1 MRDFFRALD
10 AKTYP
15 ATVAA
20 AFELTSVPPSEEFR
34 FGLQLVLDESS
45 GVAGQEHVKEASGE
59 RDGRRVDGIGRKSCG
74 WYEWWRS

>member
-45 GVAGQEHVKEASGE
+45 GVAGQEHVNAGDAGALTSSGFA
-59 RDGRRVDGIGRKSCG
+59 G
-74 WYEWWRS
+74 